1 MADEAFALSPI
12 SARAALPSEA
22 DYDAIRDAFME
33 TSRGRW
39 FLGEYAKRNRNADTS
54 MVLDAVARIEE
65 ALAAQRQPPPA
76 EDRLPE
82 ALQAIRNAV
91 DQAAMSAS
99 TALAGLALEDSLAPV
114 RKGARIIK
122 EISWRWREI
131 GADSRICDLIDSQ
144 LSAIEASCGMISEID
159 PRPEVGAAFDL
170 IRDRIDGFDE
180 ATDQGAVD
188 QHVASP
194 AAAEQAAAAAPIV
207 TAELEV
213 PVAAGAS
220 SVQGTPVAIDVAPE
234 QDAVFEAREAA
245 AIAPEAIDADAE
257 AETAADGA
265 EVDDDAILDMV
276 AIEMA
281 APDETSDNDYF
292 SAIND
297 AVGTAAPALANV
309 EAVDVPALAEVR
321 QPTLAPRQ
329 PQPVQPQPVQP
340 QPIQP
345 QPIQAAFQPPAPALE
360 PAVQP
365 SLGST
370 LLASG
375 FLEQQRAPANDPLT
389 PIRRMS
395 QAERI
400 AFFS

>member
-12 SARAALPSEA
+12 SARAAQPSEA

-65 ALAAQRQPPPA
+65 ALAAQQQPPP
-76 EDRLPE
+76 EDKLPE
-82 ALQAIRNAV
+82 ALRAIRNAV
-91 DQAAMSAS
+91 DQAALSAS
-99 TALAGLALEDSLAPV
+99 TVLAGLALEDNLAPV

-144 LSAIEASCGMISEID
+144 LSAIEASCGQISEID

-170 IRDRIDGFDE
+170 IRDRIDGLDE
-180 ATDQGAVD
+180 AADQGAVV
-188 QHVASP
+188 QHVGASAEEAVVAAP
-194 AAAEQAAAAAPIV
+194 VVAAETKAHVGIDVMPDAPVIDTELDASEPEPIAPRMVEAAAP
-207 TAELEV
+207 
-213 PVAAGAS
+213 
-220 SVQGTPVAIDVAPE
+220 AI
-234 QDAVFEAREAA
+234 
-245 AIAPEAIDADAE
+245 DAE
-257 AETAADGA
+257 AEVAADRA
-265 EVDDDAILDMV
+265 EADDDAILDMV

-281 APDETSDNDYF
+281 ALDETSDNDYF
-292 SAIND
+292 SAID
-297 AVGTAAPALANV
+297 DEVSTAAPAPADTARV
-309 EAVDVPALAEVR
+309 EAAPPPPEVR
-321 QPTLAPRQ
+321 QPAPARRQ
-329 PQPVQPQPVQP
+329 AEPVQ
-340 QPIQP
+340 
-345 QPIQAAFQPPAPALE
+345 ASLQPPARVSELL
-360 PAVQP
+360 VQP

-375 FLEQQRAPANDPLT
+375 FLEQHRAPPNDPLA

>member
-65 ALAAQRQPPPA
+65 ALAAQRQPPPP
-76 EDRLPE
+76 EDKLPE

-91 DQAAMSAS
+91 DEAALSAS
-99 TALAGLALEDSLAPV
+99 SALAGLALEDNLAPV

-144 LSAIEASCGMISEID
+144 LSAIEASCGQISEID

-180 ATDQGAVD
+180 ADGQGPVD
-188 QHVASP
+188 QDVPSP
-194 AAAEQAAAAAPIV
+194 AAAEEAAVAAPAV
-207 TAELEV
+207 AAEPEAPAQAAELEASEPATIEPEPIEADE
-213 PVAAGAS
+213 PVE
-220 SVQGTPVAIDVAPE
+220 AP
-234 QDAVFEAREAA
+234 
-245 AIAPEAIDADAE
+245 AIDADAE
-257 AETAADGA
+257 AEIAADSA

-297 AVGTAAPALANV
+297 AVGTAAPALADP
-309 EAVDVPALAEVR
+309 EAVDMPAPEEIR

-329 PQPVQPQPVQP
+329 PQPVE
-340 QPIQP
+340 
-345 QPIQAAFQPPAPALE
+345 ASFQPRAAAAAPVV
-360 PAVQP
+360 VQP

>member
-65 ALAAQRQPPPA
+65 ALAAQRQPPPP

-91 DQAAMSAS
+91 DQAALSAS
-99 TALAGLALEDSLAPV
+99 TALAGLAIDDNLAPV

-144 LSAIEASCGMISEID
+144 LSAIEASCGQISEID

-170 IRDRIDGFDE
+170 IRDRIDGFDD
-180 ATDQGAVD
+180 AGDQGAVD
-188 QHVASP
+188 QHVPSP
-194 AAAEQAAAAAPIV
+194 APAEEAIVAAPIV
-207 TAELEV
+207 AAESEA
-213 PVAAGAS
+213 PVALEAS
-220 SVQGTPVAIDVAPE
+220 SVREVPVAIDVM
-234 QDAVFEAREAA
+234 QDAPTPDAEFEASEPQP
-245 AIAPEAIDADAE
+245 IAPELIEADEPVAAPAIEANAE

-265 EVDDDAILDMV
+265 AVDDDTILDMV

-281 APDETSDNDYF
+281 APDESSDNDYF

-297 AVGTAAPALANV
+297 AVDTAAPALADV
-309 EAVDVPALAEVR
+309 EAVEMPALAEVH

-329 PQPVQPQPVQP
+329 PQPVQ
-340 QPIQP
+340 
-345 QPIQAAFQPPAPALE
+345 AALQPPAAAPG
-360 PAVQP
+360 PVVQP